1 MPRRNSL
8 GIGSTVNSNT
18 YTQAGSGACL
28 ASRRDVLRLG
38 LGSAAFLAW
47 GATPGFAK
55 TRPRDIPYYGVFRE
69 LPVGAVKPDGWIA
82 SWLRRQADGL
92 TGHPE
97 NLAYPYDT
105 CMYTGKIPPPPVPH
119 GEIWW
124 GYEQSA
130 YLIDGAVRLS
140 YLIDAPRPRMIAGA
154 NVAAVTHDFGPGK
167 LGNSIWGWPNTVIG
181 RALMAQHSATGDA
194 LALNAL
200 SNSLSSGVKFVGRD
214 GYVIEQALY
223 VYGQT
228 GDKTLLDLAK
238 QGYEHYF
245 QTDATSFSNQ
255 TKLRDPLPLTE
266 HGVTAAE
273 QLKLLPLYY
282 CHSGDAQALEL
293 AHIAY
298 EKVTRDSLMPDG
310 GMASSSEALG
320 APAFNSTHE
329 TCDLTDWS
337 WSMGYM
343 LMASGEARWGDA
355 IEKTIFNALPGA
367 VTKDFRQLQ
376 YFSSANQLLASN
388 TASPRVSP
396 DWIAPARM
404 SYRAAHDT
412 ECCSGNVNRA
422 MPNYVTRMWMG
433 TTDGGNEGLAAVL
446 YGPCEVTA
454 QLNGHKVTVT
464 QSTDYPFRDTIS
476 FTVKTRGLANFT
488 LALRIPQWSAG
499 ARLSVNGTDTGTVC
513 TPGTFVRLRR
523 DFRNGDTV
531 ELKLPMRVQLKGW
544 FAGQA
549 VSIERGPLVYS
560 LKVGERR
567 VVSSQDS
574 QYIRSLLKG
583 NDIAG
588 FPAVEFYPA
597 GEWRYGIE
605 AAVKNDASA
614 FKVIEAPMSDN
625 PFLRDTVPV
634 RIEVSVR
641 SLPQWQVAWRPSSD
655 QVITD
660 WETAPKNPQTL
671 PKADEMQAGETQVM
685 TFVPYGA
692 THLRLTTLPVI
703 ASERQDQA
711 GQASTRI
718 S

>member
-1 MPRRNSL
+1 MNSQ
-8 GIGSTVNSNT
+8 TC
-18 YTQAGSGACL
+18 TQTGSGACL
-28 ASRRDVLRLG
+28 ASRRDLLRLG
-38 LGSAAFLAW
+38 LGSIALLA
-47 GATPGFAK
+47 GGTTLSLAK
-55 TRPRDIPYYGVFRE
+55 ISPRAVPYYGVFRE
-69 LPVGAVKPDGWIA
+69 LPVGAVKPKGWIE
-82 SWLRRQADGL
+82 SWLHRQADGL

-97 NLAYPYDT
+97 NMGYPYNT
-105 CMYTGKIPPPPVPH
+105 CMYTGHIPQPPVEH
-119 GEIWW
+119 GETWW
-124 GYEQSA
+124 PYEQSG
-130 YLIDGAVRLS
+130 YFVDGAVRLGH
-140 YLIDAPRPRMIAGA
+140 LIDAPRPLAIGAG
-154 NVAAVTHDFGPGK
+154 NLTAVTRDFGPGK
-167 LGNSIWGWPNTVIG
+167 LGNSIWAWPNTIIG

-194 LALNAL
+194 LALKAM
-200 SNSLSSGVKFVGRD
+200 STSLSARAKFSGRD

-223 VYGQT
+223 VYGHT
-228 GDKTLLDLAK
+228 GDLTLLALAK
-238 QGYEHYF
+238 QGHESYF
-245 QTDATSFSNQ
+245 QTDASSFTNQ
-255 TKLRDPLPLTE
+255 TKLRGPLPLTE

-298 EKVTRDSLMPDG
+298 EKVMRDSLLPDG
-310 GMASSSEALG
+310 GMVSSENLG
-320 APAFNSTHE
+320 TPAFNSLHE

-337 WSMGYM
+337 WGMGYM

-433 TTDGGNEGLAAVL
+433 TTDGGNDGLAAVL

-488 LALRIPQWSAG
+488 LALRIPQWSEG
-499 ARLSVNGTDTGTVC
+499 ARVSVNGKDAGIAC
-513 TPGTFVRLRR
+513 APGTFAQLRR
-523 DFRNGDTV
+523 DFRDGDTV
-531 ELKLPMRVQLKGW
+531 ELKLPMRVQPREW

-560 LKVGERR
+560 LKVGEKR
-567 VVSSQDS
+567 VVSSHDS

-588 FPAVEFYPA
+588 FPAVEFYPV

-605 AAVKNDASA
+605 TAVKNDASA

-634 RIEVSVR
+634 RIEVRMR
-641 SLPQWQVAWRPSSD
+641 SLPQWQAAWRPSSD

-703 ASERQDQA
+703 
-711 GQASTRI
+711 G
-718 S
+718 